1 MYKYRNIGNNTTVK
15 YINLYKIFKIL
26 RRNGTWQQRRKQVA
40 DQNW

>member
-15 YINLYKIFKIL
+15 YINLYKIL